1 MSSLSKNVDNSL
13 YIFSAELEEVLFYDA
28 VENPEELLEDENE
41 GGTKAEID
49 PRIKK
54 LNQRLIF
61 ICRKKASVRNKK
73 VTIRFQFCSPTS
85 LVLKFNAIIGCFRQE
100 ALCPLFYILCYNIQ
114 LKVYM
119 LQTILYNLYR
129 IFVIFQLLQ

>member
-1 MSSLSKNVDNSL
+1 MN
-13 YIFSAELEEVLFYDA
+13 IFSAELEEVLFYDA

-54 LNQRLIF
+54 LNQKLIF

-73 VTIRFQFCSPTS
+73 VTISFSILFTIVHHCAS
-85 LVLKFNAIIGCFRQE
+85 LVLKFTAIILFFRQDSPVSTSLHYF
-100 ALCPLFYILCYNIQ
+100 AASMQY
-114 LKVYM
+114 
-119 LQTILYNLYR
+119 
-129 IFVIFQLLQ
+129 